1 MPTTSSRETRSKR
14 RLEFVDESD
23 DGSGKQPTTA
33 SGRDNTP
40 EQSAPTTTRKRGME
54 AFLSSPG
61 AKKKKGAVVTPGEK
75 NQKTAV
81 VTPLDERKAAA
92 VFEWIPKYIHENVD
106 YRRKGQAKLSPSTL
120 QVFQWVEERFD
131 IPKDLEQNRS
141 YGPLSGTSYEERVI
155 RAHALGKLTAKDP
168 ADADV
173 AICTS
178 CATVGH
184 TRDDCPD
191 LL

>member
-1 MPTTSSRETRSKR
+1 MSTRSKSNAASKR

-23 DGSGKQPTTA
+23 DDSGKQPTTA
-33 SGRDNTP
+33 SGRDDTP

-61 AKKKKGAVVTPGEK
+61 AKKKKTAVVTPL
-75 NQKTAV
+75 AV
-81 VTPLDERKAAA
+81 ETPLDERKAAA
-92 VFEWIPKYIHENVD
+92 AAAESEYVPKYIHKNVD

-120 QVFQWVEERFD
+120 QVFQLVEEHFD
-131 IPKDLEQNRS
+131 IPKDIEQNRS

-155 RAHALGKLTAKDP
+155 RAYTLGKLTPKDS
-168 ADADV
+168 ADADI

>member
-1 MPTTSSRETRSKR
+1 MPATSQRETRSKR
-14 RLEFVDESD
+14 RLDFVED
-23 DGSGKQPTTA
+23 DDTGKQPTTA
-33 SGRDNTP
+33 SVRESNPG
-40 EQSAPTTTRKRGME
+40 QSASTTPRRRRGME
-54 AFLSSPG
+54 AFLSSPE
-61 AKKKKGAVVTPGEK
+61 AKKK
-75 NQKTAV
+75 KTAV
-81 VTPLDERKAAA
+81 VTPLDERKVAA
-92 VFEWIPKYIHENVD
+92 VSEYVPKYIYKNVD

-120 QVFQWVEERFD
+120 QVFQLVEEHFD
-131 IPKDLEQNRS
+131 IPKDIEQNRS

-155 RAHALGKLTAKDP
+155 RTYTLGKLTAKDP

-184 TRDDCPD
+184 RRNDCPA